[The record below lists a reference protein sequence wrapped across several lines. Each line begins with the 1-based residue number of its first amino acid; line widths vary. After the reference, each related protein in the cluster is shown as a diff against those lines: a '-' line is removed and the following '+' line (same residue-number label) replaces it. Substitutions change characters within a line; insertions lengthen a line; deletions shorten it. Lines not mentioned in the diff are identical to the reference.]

1 VPTAFGL
8 FFTSWILSASSIL
21 AAVVAVVAVM
31 FLQWIFRSP
40 HVHSL
45 KLAQVGWLYAVFTA
59 LLIASQISS
68 PPG

>member
-21 AAVVAVVAVM
+21 AAIVTVVAVM
-31 FLQWIFRSP
+31 FLQWIFCAQRVNSF
-40 HVHSL
+40 
-45 KLAQVGWLYAVFTA
+45 KLALVGWLYAVFA
-59 LLIASQISS
+59 AILIAQRMGA